1 MYEYTDKVIKQL
13 NRSYLRLF
21 TRLKLLPFDELNI
34 ITSVKKTYQKCL
46 EMAKK
51 RYFDIAEHYFYEAYA
66 LASNNKKKPS
76 DDWINNDWL
85 LDMLEEYDPVT
96 LYRFMPEFERK
107 QQRLIEAL
115 IASHKKNAEVDK
127 ALRFWALQSNQY
139 ADKVTDEATLRGYK
153 AVGIKKV
160 RWITEKDAKVCPV
173 CKKLNMKVFDIDSVP
188 PKPHY
193 RCRCYLLPVKD
204 KK

>member
-51 RYFDIAEHYFYEAYA
+51 RYFDIAEHYFYEAYT
-66 LASNNKKKPS
+66 LASNSKKKPS

-139 ADKVTDEATLRGYK
+139 ADKVTDEATLRGYE
-153 AVGIKKV
+153 AAGIKKI
-160 RWITEKDAKVCPV
+160 RWVTEKDSRVCPI
-173 CKKLNMKVFDIDSVP
+173 CKKRNMKVFDIDKIP
-188 PKPHY
+188 EKHY
-193 RCRCYLLPVKD
+193 HCRCYFLPVMD
-204 KK
+204 KN

>member
-13 NRSYLRLF
+13 NRLYLRLF

-34 ITSVKKTYQKCL
+34 ITSVKEIYQKCL
-46 EMAKK
+46 KKAKK
-51 RYFDIAEHYFYEAYA
+51 RYLDIAAHYFYEAYA
-66 LASNNKKKPS
+66 LASNSKKKPS

-139 ADKVTDEATLRGYK
+139 ADKITDQATLRGYK
-153 AVGIKKV
+153 AAGVKKV
-160 RWITEKDAKVCPV
+160 RWITEKDGKVCPV
-173 CKKLNMKVFDIDSVP
+173 CKKLNMKVFDINSVP